1 MSIFFNAIDHSYKS
15 LTTEPEIT
23 WYSVTTVVS
32 SLKKSFDAKKTAQKV
47 SKNTKSKWHGIE
59 PKIIEEIWANEAK
72 RAVNLGT
79 WYHNQREAELC
90 SLSSIEREGTIVPI
104 FAPLPL
110 KDGIKYAP
118 SQKLEPGVYPEHMV
132 YLKSAG
138 ICGQSDLV
146 EVVNGR
152 VNIIDYKTNKE
163 IKMESF
169 KDWEGISEKMLHPI
183 SNLDDCNFNHYS
195 LQLSIYMYMIL
206 KHNPK
211 LLPGTIYIH
220 HIVFETEGK
229 DKWGYPIAKLDL
241 NGEPIVKDVNLI
253 PVPYLYDEV
262 IAVINH
268 IKDNPNFIKKK

>member
-1 MSIFFNAIDHSYKS
+1 MSIFFNAKDHSYKS
-15 LTTEPEIT
+15 LTTEPEIA

-32 SLKKSFDAKKTAQKV
+32 SLKKPFDAKKTAQKV

-72 RAVNLGT
+72 RAVDLGT
-79 WYHNQREAELC
+79 WYHNQREADLC
-90 SLSSIEREGTIVPI
+90 SLASIEREGTVVPI

-268 IKDNPNFIKKK
+268 MKNSPNFIKRK